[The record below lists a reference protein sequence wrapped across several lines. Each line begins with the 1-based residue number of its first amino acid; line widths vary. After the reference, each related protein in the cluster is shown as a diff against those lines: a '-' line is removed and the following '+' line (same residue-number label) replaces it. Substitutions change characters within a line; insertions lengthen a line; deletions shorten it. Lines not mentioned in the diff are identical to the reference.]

1 METNVLLIIGGVG
14 VAALAVWGIFK
25 LKNKAEGDPKKI
37 FLENYEMF
45 KPLAE
50 NILYEFSI
58 SKWTE
63 AIVDLNN
70 KVLIKWWKE
79 LVKKH
84 GNSELLVRN
93 DLVAVLQEW
102 GVSIVNKNQ
111 AKKAFLSN
119 IQIFVP
125 ILSSLN
131 DDTFNAKV
139 WTEYIVTVNDF
150 HLIELWK
157 KYVSAEDTK
166 NKWKRLLA
174 SWQVKSDVCKS
185 FTCVNEDNKA
195 SYTLKDGSA
204 IIEGVKYK
212 VEKPCWVYTFEK
224 EDGTIVKDILTK
236 GIVTPM

>member
-1 METNVLLIIGGVG
+1 METNVLLIVGGVG
-14 VAALAVWGIFK
+14 VAALAVWGISK
-25 LKNKAEGDPKKI
+25 LGNKVKVDPKKI

-45 KPLAE
+45 KPLTV
-50 NILYEFSI
+50 NILYEFKI
-58 SKWTE
+58 SDWT
-63 AIVDLNN
+63 AQIVSLNN
-70 KVLIKWWKE
+70 PTLTKWWKE
-79 LVKKH
+79 LVKRH
-84 GNSELLVRN
+84 DNSELLVKN
-93 DLVAVLQEW
+93 ELVSLLQEW
-102 GVSIVNKNQ
+102 GVSIVNKSQ

-119 IQIFVP
+119 IQTFVP

-185 FTCVNEDNKA
+185 FTCVSEDNKA
-195 SYTLKDGSA
+195 SYTLSDGSA
-204 IIEGVKYK
+204 ITEGVKYK

-224 EDGTIVKDILTK
+224 EDGTIVKAILTK
-236 GIVTPM
+236 GIVVPM

>member
-1 METNVLLIIGGVG
+1 METNVLLIVGGVG
-14 VAALAVWGIFK
+14 VAALAVWGISK
-25 LKNKAEGDPKKI
+25 LGNNVKGDPKKI

-45 KPLAE
+45 KSLAV
-50 NILYEFSI
+50 NILYEFEI
-58 SKWTE
+58 SDWT
-63 AIVDLNN
+63 AQIVSLNN
-70 KVLIKWWKE
+70 PTLTKWWKE

-84 GNSELLVRN
+84 DNSELLVKN
-93 DLVAVLQEW
+93 ELVTLLQEW
-102 GVSIVNKNQ
+102 GVSIINKYQ

-119 IQIFVP
+119 IQTFVP

-157 KYVSAEDTK
+157 KYVALEDAQS
-166 NKWKRLLA
+166 KWKRLLA

-185 FTCVNEDNKA
+185 FTCVSEDNKA
-195 SYTLKDGSA
+195 SYTLSDGSA
-204 IIEGVKYK
+204 ITEGVKYK

-224 EDGTIVKDILTK
+224 EDGTIVKEILTK
-236 GIVTPM
+236 GIVVPM

>member
-1 METNVLLIIGGVG
+1 METNVLLIVGGVG
-14 VAALAVWGIFK
+14 VAALAVWGISK
-25 LKNKAEGDPKKI
+25 LGNKVKVDPKKI

-45 KPLAE
+45 KPLTV
-50 NILYEFSI
+50 NILYEFKI
-58 SKWTE
+58 SDWT
-63 AIVDLNN
+63 AQIVSLNN
-70 KVLIKWWKE
+70 PTLTKWWKE

-84 GNSELLVRN
+84 DNSELLVKN
-93 DLVAVLQEW
+93 ELVSLLQEW
-102 GVSIVNKNQ
+102 GVSIVNKSQ

-119 IQIFVP
+119 IQTFVP

-185 FTCVNEDNKA
+185 FTCVSEDNKA
-195 SYTLKDGSA
+195 SYTLSDGSA
-204 IIEGVKYK
+204 ITEGVKYK

-224 EDGTIVKDILTK
+224 EDGTIVKEILTK
-236 GIVTPM
+236 GIVVPM

>member
-1 METNVLLIIGGVG
+1 METNVLLIVGGVG

-25 LKNKAEGDPKKI
+25 LKNKVEGDPKKV

-45 KPLAE
+45 KPLAV
-50 NILYEFSI
+50 NILYEFKI
-58 SKWTE
+58 SDWT
-63 AIVDLNN
+63 AQIVSLNN
-70 KVLIKWWKE
+70 PTLTKWWKE

-185 FTCVNEDNKA
+185 FTCVSEDNKA
-195 SYTLKDGSA
+195 SYTLSDGSA
-204 IIEGVKYK
+204 IAEGVKYK
-212 VEKPCWVYTFEK
+212 VEIPCWVYTFEK